1 MMYEAVKEVREPVAE
16 CVSEAKPI
24 APILD
29 DTIDALVE
37 IHGQLDMLAEFLFGE
52 PKVLCDRP
60 ETKCLEDSVN
70 KGNIMTRAVIERINA
85 IKARLGA

>member
-1 MMYEAVKEVREPVAE
+1 MMYEAVNEVKEPVAE
-16 CVSEAKPI
+16 CVAEAKSI
-24 APILD
+24 APTQE

-52 PKVLCDRP
+52 PKVLCERP